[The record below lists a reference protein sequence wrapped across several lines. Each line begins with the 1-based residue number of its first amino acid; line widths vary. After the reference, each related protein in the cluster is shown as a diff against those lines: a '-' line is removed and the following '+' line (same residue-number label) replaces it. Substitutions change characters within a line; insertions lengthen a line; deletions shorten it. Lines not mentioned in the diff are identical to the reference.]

1 MTAAAVPT
9 CRAARKSACASML
22 FAVALVVLILLTVAA
37 QVTRSRRGIP
47 GTHDA
52 FVRAVLI
59 AAAVVGLVAFTTI
72 PIIVISYR
80 FATNG
85 SKLTTK
91 IFEGFDGNELMLAFV
106 IGGVLA
112 LGWAIK
118 EYIDRLRA
126 PEDADED
133 EEAHTD
139 TARKERLTPRQPTG
153 LPDPQS
159 QSRRIRSQS
168 RPQPVTRRERREQE
182 RLFEKE
188 QHP

>member
-1 MTAAAVPT
+1 
-9 CRAARKSACASML
+9 ML

-52 FVRAVLI
+52 FVRDVLI
-59 AAAVVGLVAFTTI
+59 AAAVAGLVAFTTI

-118 EYIDRLRA
+118 EYVDRLRA
-126 PEDADED
+126 PDDED
-133 EEAHTD
+133 EEAHAETPH
-139 TARKERLTPRQPTG
+139 RKELTPGQPAV
-153 LPDPQS
+153 LPESQS

-168 RPQPVTRRERREQE
+168 QSQPVTRRERREQG
-182 RLFEKE
+182 RLSEKE
-188 QHP
+188 RRP